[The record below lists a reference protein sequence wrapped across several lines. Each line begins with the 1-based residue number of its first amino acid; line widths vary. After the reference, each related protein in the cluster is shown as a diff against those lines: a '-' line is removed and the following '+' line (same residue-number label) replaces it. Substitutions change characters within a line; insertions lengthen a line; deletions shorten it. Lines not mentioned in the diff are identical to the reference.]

1 MNATSSRAHTIV
13 TISLVQKYKNETG
26 KEMAKSSLINL
37 VDLAGSERAD
47 QTGATGDRL
56 KEGAA
61 INLSLTSL
69 GNVIAALA
77 DNSSGKNV
85 RVPYRDSVLTK
96 LLANALG
103 GNSKTIMIAAV
114 SPADINYDESLST
127 LRYADRAK
135 QIKTKAMVNE
145 DPTEKLINDL
155 KEENA
160 RLKKMLE
167 SGKIDPSMLQGGESN
182 KKAEEALR
190 KQLEDNDKQMLEMK
204 KSFDEK
210 LAAAKADTSHSET
223 NKKLEKAKT
232 TPHLRNVNMDPTLN
246 GTIRHL
252 IEGEGTKVVG
262 LAAKGAAIPLNGI
275 GILDQHGAITFSG
288 GKFKLERYG
297 DARII
302 RNGRMVSSPVDLEHS
317 DRLLFGTSQYY
328 IFVDPNK
335 AKQDDPY
342 YTFEMMQD
350 EIAKVSG
357 IVSKD
362 TKNMSQAE
370 IQCQAELI
378 DLLPAIEEA
387 NMVSIALDK
396 KVIFT
401 ALPVSAEAR
410 GDYNGKMKAFV
421 SVRNFSLGLEWIWTK
436 DKFLDRKVDMTELFL
451 DLKDDGIINKEKFKV
466 ITFV

>member
-13 TISLVQKYKNETG
+13 TISLVQKYKNEAG

-69 GNVIAALA
+69 GNVISALA
-77 DNSSGKNV
+77 DASSGKNV

-96 LLANALG
+96 LLMNALG
-103 GNSKTIMIAAV
+103 GNSKTIMIAAI

-145 DPTEKLINDL
+145 DPTEKLIHDL

-167 SGKIDPSMLQGGESN
+167 SGKIDPSMLQAGESN
-182 KKAEEALR
+182 KKAEETLR

-204 KSFDEK
+204 KSFEEK

-252 IEGEGTKVVG
+252 IEGDGTKVIG
-262 LAAKGAAIPLNGI
+262 LAAKGAVIPLSGI
-275 GILDQHGAITFSG
+275 GILDQHGAITSSG

-297 DARII
+297 DAKILK
-302 RNGRMVSSPVDLEHS
+302 NGRQVTAPVEIDHM
-317 DRLLFGTSQYY
+317 DRYL
-328 IFVDPNK
+328 
-335 AKQDDPY
+335 
-342 YTFEMMQD
+342 
-350 EIAKVSG
+350 
-357 IVSKD
+357 
-362 TKNMSQAE
+362 
-370 IQCQAELI
+370 
-378 DLLPAIEEA
+378 
-387 NMVSIALDK
+387 
-396 KVIFT
+396 
-401 ALPVSAEAR
+401 
-410 GDYNGKMKAFV
+410 
-421 SVRNFSLGLEWIWTK
+421 
-436 DKFLDRKVDMTELFL
+436 
-451 DLKDDGIINKEKFKV
+451 
-466 ITFV
+466 